1 MRCVSSLFLIVLVGF
16 LSRSSGSKVKPA
28 ASVKSLKIS
37 EKNAGVINRI
47 GSYAKLWRFY
57 RSVVWK
63 PSIPTRFNWQ
73 ANKVKVEE
81 SIIDHGNGCSMNPVC
96 RKRLEICAPLKNWFF
111 LAHRTRVSL
120 GIGPAHALRF
130 HAICL

>member
-1 MRCVSSLFLIVLVGF
+1 MRCVSSLFLIVLVCF
-16 LSRSSGSKVKPA
+16 LSTSSGSQVKPA
-28 ASVKSLKIS
+28 ASVKSLEDFR
-37 EKNAGVINRI
+37 EKRR
-47 GSYAKLWRFY
+47 SDKSDRELCQTWRFY

-96 RKRLEICAPLKNWFF
+96 RKRLEICAPLKNWI
-111 LAHRTRVSL
+111 H
-120 GIGPAHALRF
+120 
-130 HAICL
+130 